1 MRKKNNVYKNMHRCH
16 FLVIVTVVA
25 VMLIYKDT
33 KMSRMFLKSGCHL
46 PKKTAL
52 FASLKAL

>member
-1 MRKKNNVYKNMHRCH
+1 MRKKTNVYKNMRRCH

-33 KMSRMFLKSGCHL
+33 KMSRMFLKSDSHL
-46 PKKTAL
+46 PKKIAL

>member
-1 MRKKNNVYKNMHRCH
+1 MPRCH
-16 FLVIVTVVA
+16 FLLIVTLVA

-33 KMSRMFLKSGCHL
+33 KMSRMFLKSDSHL
-46 PKKTAL
+46 PKKIAL

>member
-1 MRKKNNVYKNMHRCH
+1 MRKKKQNVYKNMTRCH

-33 KMSRMFLKSGCHL
+33 KMSRMFLKSDSHL
-46 PKKTAL
+46 PKKL
-52 FASLKAL
+52 SYLLP

>member
-1 MRKKNNVYKNMHRCH
+1 MTRCH

-33 KMSRMFLKSGCHL
+33 KMSRMFLKSDSHL
-46 PKKTAL
+46 PKKL
-52 FASLKAL
+52 SYLLP

>member
-1 MRKKNNVYKNMHRCH
+1 MRKKNNVYKNMRRCH

-33 KMSRMFLKSGCHL
+33 KMSRMFLKSGSHL
-46 PKKTAL
+46 PKKKL
-52 FASLKAL
+52 RYLLR

>member
-1 MRKKNNVYKNMHRCH
+1 MRKKNNVYKNMRRCH

-33 KMSRMFLKSGCHL
+33 KMSRMFLKSGSHL
-46 PKKTAL
+46 PKQIAL